1 MYPIISK
8 KIFKKKK
15 VVKKKVVKIVYK
27 DIDKKISNL
36 SDLISLHENH
46 DYHFNHIDNIALKRI
61 VPYIKQLNE
70 MIGMTSVKNSIFK
83 QIVYFLS
90 YKKSDEYLHTCI
102 MGPPG
107 SGKTCLATIL
117 CDIYHNIGIFGKVSN
132 KELKILHRDDLVG
145 QYLGDTAIKT
155 RKALT
160 NCLGSVV
167 FIDEVYSLGIDSSKQ
182 KDSFAKEAI
191 DTLCSFL
198 SEHREDFIC
207 IIAGYEEDV
216 KNCFFSVNKGLERR
230 FPFVHKIEK
239 YTVVEL
245 VAIFKSMLK
254 KYLEKW
260 SLANDVDDEFLTK
273 FFKSNIE
280 EFKNFGG
287 DVETFIANI
296 KMHVSL
302 RTFGTDEDK
311 YLIVSNDFKIEKKK
325 ENNDKSYLCMYT

>member
-1 MYPIISK
+1 
-8 KIFKKKK
+8 
-15 VVKKKVVKIVYK
+15 
-27 DIDKKISNL
+27 
-36 SDLISLHENH
+36 
-46 DYHFNHIDNIALKRI
+46 
-61 VPYIKQLNE
+61 
-70 MIGMTSVKNSIFK
+70 MTSVKQTIFK

-90 YKKSDEYLHTCI
+90 YKKNNEYLHTCI
-102 MGPPG
+102 LGPPG

-132 KELKILHRDDLVG
+132 KKLVILHRDDLVG

-167 FIDEVYSLGIDSSKQ
+167 FIDEVYSLGVHSTSN

-198 SEHREDFIC
+198 SEHREDFVC
-207 IIAGYEEDV
+207 IIAGYEEEV
-216 KNCFFSVNKGLERR
+216 KNCFFNVNKGLERR
-230 FPFVHKIEK
+230 FPFVHKIDK
-239 YTVVEL
+239 YTIVEL

-260 SLANDVDDEFLTK
+260 TLANDVDEEFLKK
-273 FFKSNIE
+273 FFERNIDL
-280 EFKNFGG
+280 FKNFGG
-287 DVETFIANI
+287 DVETFIADI
-296 KMHVSL
+296 KMNVSL

-311 YLIVSNDFKIEKKK
+311 YLINTDDFNIEKKK
-325 ENNDKSYLCMYT
+325 ENIDKSYLSMYT